1 MADKP
6 KNNITVLTPAFRMSF
21 PNLIEAKPVV
31 MQGKAQ
37 GDPIFS
43 MTGILDPEAT
53 KQFKVVDPKDATKLI
68 DADIN
73 LLILQIAKAE
83 WPTLDIKN
91 EMAKTWPV
99 YSGDIYAAAQVE
111 KGKSGDAYVGKKLFN
126 MKAQQEYPPTLRA
139 VVDGKVKIFNRGMP
153 SDMQLAKHLFTGGHY
168 AMAELNLVP
177 YKIGPAKDASFT
189 YYVTAYM
196 NNVRFVKE
204 GERFGGQSMMD
215 RFAGVDGGSSDI
227 DPTRDLA
234 SEIPV

>member
-1 MADKP
+1 MAEKS
-6 KNNITVLTPAFRMSF
+6 KNNITVLSAPFRMSF
-21 PNLIEAKPVV
+21 PNLIDAKVV
-31 MQGKAQ
+31 TIQGRPQ

-43 MTGILDPEAT
+43 MTGILEPADT
-53 KQFKVVDPKDATKLI
+53 KKFQIVDPKDPTKLI

-73 LLILQIAKAE
+73 LLVAQIAKAE
-83 WPTLDIKN
+83 WPTLDLKVD
-91 EMAKTWPV
+91 MAKTWPV
-99 YSGDIYAAAQVE
+99 YSGDVYAEQQVA
-111 KGKSGDAYVGKKLFN
+111 KGKSGDAYVGKKMFN

-139 VVDGKVKIFNRGMP
+139 VVDGKVKIFNRGMQA
-153 SDMQLAKHLFTGGHY
+153 DMQLAKHLFTGGHY
-168 AMAELNLVP
+168 AVAELNLVP
-177 YKIGPAKDASFT
+177 YKIGPAKDGSFT